1 MRFATTCLVLLLA
14 GCGSIE
20 YGRSERGRAE
30 VQPAPAASQVVVCS
44 GRERIRLSDM
54 RIDGGQGVAI
64 HASGH
69 CRVDIRGSIITGQ
82 PAIYATDHARLRFRG
97 CRIRGQM
104 ITEGHARVAT
114 PGSRVEM

>member
-1 MRFATTCLVLLLA
+1 MARVTPLLFLLLV

-20 YGRSERGRAE
+20 YGRAERRQVEAA
-30 VQPAPAASQVVVCS
+30 PAPTQVVVCS

-64 HASGH
+64 HASGQ

-82 PAIYATDHARLRFRG
+82 PAIYATDQARLRFRG
-97 CRIRGQM
+97 CRIRGQVV
-104 ITEGHARVAT
+104 TQGQARIST
-114 PGSRVEM
+114 PGSRIEM